1 MPRKHKHRPGLAFSP
16 GARLCALLVVLLLL
30 VCNAVRA
37 RADVAFLME
46 EPYGGFGSINPT
58 GHAAVYLNHICAASP
73 TRLRSCQPD
82 EAGVVISRYH
92 NINGYDWLAIPLL
105 PYLYAVERVEDVPAS
120 ADPAL
125 RTHLRDAY
133 RRKYLLHFA
142 PDVIEGKKAGEIPN
156 GDWTQLVGSSY
167 DRKIYGL
174 QIETTQQ
181 EDERFI
187 AKFNDTRNVSHF
199 NLFFHN
205 CADFSRNVLNMYYP
219 HAVRRNF
226 LVDLGM
232 TTPKQVARSMTK
244 FAKRHPDLAFSTFMI
259 PQVPGSIPR
268 SHSVDGVVEA
278 LVKSKK
284 YVVPLAVL
292 RPELTA
298 VMVVTYL
305 INGRFEMPKD
315 TVQTMVPGED
325 AKTLAGLS
333 SKQKDLP
340 VSIDVHSRIDV
351 DDQQYAL
358 NDHGMN
364 LERGQRE
371 RVASGLGGATE

>member
-16 GARLCALLVVLLLL
+16 GARPCAVLVVLFLL

-37 RADVAFLME
+37 RADAAFLME

-82 EAGVVISRYH
+82 EAGAVISRYH
-92 NINGYDWLAIPLL
+92 KINGYDWLAIPLL

-125 RTHLRDAY
+125 RTQLRDAY

-156 GDWTQLVGSSY
+156 GDWTQLIGSSY
-167 DRKIYGL
+167 DRKIYGF

-187 AKFNDTRNVSHF
+187 AKFNDGRNVSHF

-226 LVDLGM
+226 LVDLGI
-232 TTPKQVARSMTK
+232 TTPKQVARSLTK
-244 FAKRHPDLAFSTFMI
+244 FAKRRPDLAFSTFMI

-268 SHSVDGVVEA
+268 SHSADGVVEA

-284 YVVPLAVL
+284 YVVPLAIL

-305 INGRFEMPKD
+305 ANGRFEMPKD
-315 TVQTMVPGED
+315 TVQMMVPGED
-325 AKTLAGLS
+325 AKTLANFNSDEEG
-333 SKQKDLP
+333 LP